1 MGRTYFEQK
10 HKTMNHNEPS
20 FSSQTKAEI
29 NLIPRCVNPPTP
41 LLTANPNPAPSYS
54 CNLRDYKEM
63 KKD

>member
-1 MGRTYFEQK
+1 
-10 HKTMNHNEPS
+10 MNHYKPS

-29 NLIPRCVNPPTP
+29 NLIPRCVTRSPPDPT
-41 LLTANPNPAPSYS
+41 PAPSYS